1 MAENYE
7 WQRDRQSSADLRLEV
22 PRFVPADR
30 PRVERRQRQP
40 YQPSL
45 QPIRDKLV
53 SRTPSRSPPVE
64 LPARQ

>member
-22 PRFVPADR
+22 PRLVPADR
-30 PRVERRQRQP
+30 PRVEHRHREP
-40 YQPSL
+40 CQPSL

-53 SRTPSRSPPVE
+53 SRTPSRSLPAE
-64 LPARQ
+64 LPARP